1 MEQCPARN
9 AVRIRLAE
17 DRRVLAPVARSIYG
31 WQGYY
36 DQRSAVDRVNARW
49 AGGFE
54 HPFIRRLA
62 KMRLR
67 VTMASTTMPAMAS
80 GRIKASQP
88 EYLRSLVDSA

>member
-1 MEQCPARN
+1 MWVWSS
-9 AVRIRLAE
+9 VRHATRCGIRLAE

-31 WQGYY
+31 WKGYY

-67 VTMASTTMPAMAS
+67 VTMASTDHAGDGFGAHQGQPA
-80 GRIKASQP
+80 
-88 EYLRSLVDSA
+88 